1 MKRPTSFTL
10 LGLYLAW
17 KAVAGAF
24 LALEL
29 DIVGPL
35 PDRDVSLLA
44 AVFAAVAAE
53 ALWNC
58 RPWCVRATV
67 GYFAAATLVPL
78 VASAAADDLMP
89 GEAVFTILGKAIFFA
104 MPVLYVNHRA
114 SQIFA
119 PQPTPARIPVPRP

>member
-10 LGLYLAW
+10 LGLYLGW
-17 KAVAGAF
+17 KAIEGAF

-29 DIVGPL
+29 DVAGPL
-35 PDRDVSLLA
+35 PDRGVSLLA

-53 ALWNC
+53 ALWRC

-67 GYFAAATLVPL
+67 GYFAAATVVPL
-78 VASAAADDLMP
+78 VASATDHDLMP
-89 GEAVFTILGKAIFFA
+89 GEAVFTVLTKAIIFA
-104 MPVLYVNHRA
+104 MPVLYVNYRA
-114 SQIFA
+114 SQLFA